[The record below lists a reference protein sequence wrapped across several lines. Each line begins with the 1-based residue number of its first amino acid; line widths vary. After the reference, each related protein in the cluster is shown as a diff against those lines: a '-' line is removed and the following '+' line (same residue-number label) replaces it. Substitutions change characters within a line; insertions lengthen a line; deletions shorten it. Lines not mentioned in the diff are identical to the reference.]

1 MIGNAFVLAVAAG
14 VLLALPYLLYA
25 RRVRDRRVFGAGLV
39 VAAVVYVAFAAARGS
54 AREVL
59 VELGGVAL
67 FGVIAFIGIRHS
79 SAVLALGW
87 VLHVAWDLLLHP
99 VHVSSYAPWW
109 YPVICIGFDL
119 VVAGAIFAL
128 AKPARAAG

>member
-1 MIGNAFVLAVAAG
+1 MIGNAFVLAVVAG

-25 RRVRDRRVFGAGLV
+25 RRVSDPRVFGVGLV
-39 VAAVVYVAFAAARGS
+39 IAAVVYVLFAATAGS
-54 AREVL
+54 TREVL

-67 FGVIAFIGIRHS
+67 FGALAFVGIRYS
-79 SAVLALGW
+79 AAVLALGW

-99 VHVSSYAPWW
+99 VQVSSYAPWW

-119 VVAGAIFAL
+119 VVAGAIFGM
-128 AKPARAAG
+128 AKPARVA